1 MIRCSF
7 GLRFRTVRVRENV
20 RGFTLVELLVVIAII
35 GILVA
40 LLLPAVQAAREA
52 ARRNSCQNNL
62 KQIGVALHNYESSK
76 KLLPAGQTAPITNNA
91 NAPAYFSPHTQMLP
105 HFEEENIRRIL
116 DFKAGL
122 YGDVNWNA
130 MLGKKPTIFLCP
142 SDEQQGQS
150 TDLGWTNYRANAGS
164 WVRLGGWDG
173 VFGPIQQE
181 AGKKA
186 LPALRM
192 AKIVDGTSKTVA
204 FAEVANGLAPV
215 WAPTTGGDPKRD
227 CFEFG
232 GAPSGDFVAARNAF
246 LQKNWATASV
256 PWSGEWRYR
265 GYPWTEGTMWRTW
278 YNHLLQPNSTCWVPG
293 GNFWEIVSPATS
305 LHSGIVNCVM
315 VDGSVQAIANDT
327 DPDVWLNMG
336 TRDGLR
342 LNAP

>member
-1 MIRCSF
+1 MSHRSFIRHS
-7 GLRFRTVRVRENV
+7 TVRLRVV
-20 RGFTLVELLVVIAII
+20 APGFTLVELLVVIAII

-62 KQIGVALHNYESSK
+62 KQIGVALHNFESSSK
-76 KLLPAGQTAPITNNA
+76 RLPYGQTAPITGDA

-105 HFEEENIRRIL
+105 YFEEENTRRLL

-122 YGDVNWNA
+122 YSNVNWDA
-130 MLGKKPTIFLCP
+130 MAGKKPSIFLCP
-142 SDEQQGQS
+142 SDEQQGQG
-150 TDLGWTNYRANAGS
+150 TDLGWTNYHANAGS

-173 VFGPIQQE
+173 VFGPIQSE

-186 LPALRM
+186 LPALRLS
-192 AKIVDGTSKTVA
+192 KIVDGTSKTVA
-204 FAEVANGLAPV
+204 FAEVANGLAP
-215 WAPTTGGDPKRD
+215 AFASTKGGDPKHD
-227 CFEFG
+227 CFDFG
-232 GAPSGDFVAARNAF
+232 GAPAGDFVAARNAF

-265 GYPWTEGTMWRTW
+265 GYPWTEGTVWRNW
-278 YNHLLQPNSTCWVPG
+278 YNHLLPPNSTCWVPG
-293 GNFWEIVSPATS
+293 DNFWEIVSPASSMHAGT
-305 LHSGIVNCVM
+305 VNCAM
-315 VDGSVQAIANDT
+315 VDGSVQAIADDT

-342 LNAP
+342 LNGP